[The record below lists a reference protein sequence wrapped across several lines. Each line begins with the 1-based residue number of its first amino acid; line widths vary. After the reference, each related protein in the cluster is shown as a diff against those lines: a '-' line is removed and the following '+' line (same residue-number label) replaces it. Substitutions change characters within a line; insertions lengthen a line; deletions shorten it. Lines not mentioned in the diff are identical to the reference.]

1 MAYKSAPMSDLHAVV
16 TGDIIGS
23 SDLSTGERRHLPE
36 QLRTAYATVRETAP
50 DALPYDLAI
59 TGGDGWQCY
68 VGDPTQVLPR
78 ILHFWTHLRAG
89 GLRSRFAVAVDT
101 VDFISDE
108 NLNESDGAAFR
119 QSGRAL
125 DTLDEDHWATCVLPE
140 GASNTSSLAVDG
152 MFELVDLLLHE
163 WTGAQARAVAGML
176 RGIGTET
183 SVTQQA
189 VADEWSPDPIT
200 RQSVNRHLQRA
211 RWSRLEHVVSLFSQ
225 LIEVVADER

>member
-1 MAYKSAPMSDLHAVV
+1 MSNLRAVA

-23 SDLSTGERRHLPE
+23 SELSADERRRLPE
-36 QLRTAYATVRETAP
+36 RLHAAYATAREAAP

-59 TGGDGWQCY
+59 VGGDGWQCY
-68 VGDPTQVLPR
+68 VEDPSQALPR
-78 ILHFWTHLRAG
+78 VLHFWTHLCAD
-89 GLRSRFAVAVDT
+89 GLHSRFSIAVDT
-101 VDFISDE
+101 VDFISDG

-125 DTLDEDHWATCVLPE
+125 ERLDDDRWAACVLPE
-140 GASNTSSLAVDG
+140 RKSVTSSLAADS

-163 WTGAQARAVAGML
+163 WTEAQAQAVAGML
-176 RGIGTET
+176 QGVGTER

-189 VADEWSPDPIT
+189 VADAWSPDPIT

-211 RWSRLEHVVSLFSQ
+211 EWSRVERTASLFDQ
-225 LIEVVADER
+225 LIEVIADEI